1 MADREVVN
9 YVRESLRKGTPETA
23 VRKALTRAGW
33 DEGQIDNAID
43 YVQKGRIK
51 LRPLGSP
58 DRPAPE
64 PVPVPEEVRVEEKH
78 KSTRSFSI
86 GHIMSV
92 VILLIGLVVW
102 AAYSVAGVV
111 LVIIGIIGLI
121 GSVLVKPKRKAGK

>member
-64 PVPVPEEVRVEEKH
+64 PVPVPEEVRVEEKL
-78 KSTRSFSI
+78 KSVSKAPPISSI
-86 GHIMSV
+86 LFIIILIIGIALTYV
-92 VILLIGLVVW
+92 NPAGILLIIVD
-102 AAYSVAGVV
+102 
-111 LVIIGIIGLI
+111 IIGFVISIRKI
-121 GSVLVKPKRKAGK
+121 SRKQSKR